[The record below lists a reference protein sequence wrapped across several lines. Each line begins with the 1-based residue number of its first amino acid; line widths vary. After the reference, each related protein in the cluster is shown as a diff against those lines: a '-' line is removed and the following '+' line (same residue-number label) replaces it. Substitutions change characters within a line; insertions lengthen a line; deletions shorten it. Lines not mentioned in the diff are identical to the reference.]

1 MKIDMLKL
9 KYLHHSFWFE
19 FWNNITN
26 FALTMMK
33 LHHIEACKIAEELNN
48 ENAS

>member
-1 MKIDMLKL
+1 MKTDILKL

-19 FWNNITN
+19 FWNSIVN

-33 LHHIEACKIAEELNN
+33 LHHNEACKIGKRIREL
-48 ENAS
+48 E